1 MKRYISLLL
10 AIVLLIS
17 FWGCDKRSDDFERP
31 ATFYYP
37 QAQSSLDLSESM
49 FRGEIRETAH
59 CNGKLEE
66 ILNIYLSGPTTD
78 NCVSPF
84 PANLFTL
91 SVVQKESTVTV
102 TLSNAFSQLEGFDLS
117 IASICI
123 SMTLF
128 ELVDCEE
135 VVLRTNGD
143 SLSDKNAIVIS
154 KDSLYLS
161 DQYHN
166 GS

>member
-10 AIVLLIS
+10 VIVMLILFCS
-17 FWGCDKRSDDFERP
+17 CEKRSENFVLP

-59 CNGKLEE
+59 CHGKLEE

-78 NCVSPF
+78 DCVSPF
-84 PANLFTL
+84 PPNLFVL
-91 SVVQKESTVTV
+91 SAVQNEGTVTIN
-102 TLSNAFSQLEGFDLS
+102 LSNAFSQLEDFDLS

-123 SMTLF
+123 SMTVFGLT
-128 ELVDCEE
+128 DCEE
-135 VVLRTNGD
+135 VELQTNGD
-143 SLSDKNAIVIS
+143 ALSGRDSIMIS
-154 KDSLYLS
+154 KDIIYLL
-161 DQYHN
+161 DEYHEE
-166 GS
+166 S